1 MNAIEAIKKVYDYE
15 DCKEI
20 VSHGCESGVCF
31 QHIYYGDTI
40 KFFDTYEDEVL
51 DYFTDNYGTEFVV
64 DLFRD
69 ADANLTFYKNAV
81 VWAFI
86 EAVACDVTC
95 EDEYNRAY
103 ELSKHLQGVA

>member
-1 MNAIEAIKKVYDYE
+1 MNAVKAVKEIYDY
-15 DCKEI
+15 DDLKEI
-20 VSHGCESGVCF
+20 ANHGCESGVCF
-31 QHIYYGDTI
+31 QHVYYGDTL

-51 DYFTDNYGTEFVV
+51 TYLTDNYGTEFLVE
-64 DLFRD
+64 LFRD
-69 ADANLTFYKNAV
+69 ADADLTLYKNAV

-103 ELSKHLQGVA
+103 ELSNHLQGVT

>member
-1 MNAIEAIKKVYDYE
+1 MNAIEAIKKAYDYE

-20 VSHGCESGVCF
+20 VSHGCESGLGF

-51 DYFTDNYGTEFVV
+51 DYITDNYGPEFVV

-69 ADANLTFYKNAV
+69 ADANLTLYKNAV

-95 EDEYNRAY
+95 EDEYKRAY
-103 ELSKHLQGVA
+103 ELSKHLQGVN